1 MCGIAGYYGAG
12 LHPREA
18 GTLLTAMS
26 AAIAHR
32 GPDEAGIHVD
42 GDVGLAHRRLAIIG
56 LADGQQPMATADGRL
71 CITYNGEVFNYL
83 ELRQDLESRG
93 HRFRTES
100 DTEVILHLYRD
111 LGPDCVEKLNG
122 DFAFAIHD
130 THNERLFLARDR
142 MGVRPLFYTWHR
154 GRFYF
159 ASEIKALLTVPGID
173 ARLDPLALDQIF
185 TLWAPIPPRTAFQ
198 GICELPPAHRMT
210 VDNGTAQIQRYW
222 DLDFS
227 DIHHDHSEDRMKEET
242 RALLEDATRIRLR
255 ADVQVGTYLSGGLDS
270 SIIAALAKRMAP
282 AGLSSFAV
290 TFADPAFDES
300 GFQNEMVDA
309 LGTIHHTV
317 DCDADEI
324 ATVFPQV
331 IRHTELPIL
340 RTGPAPLY
348 QLSSLVRSKG
358 IKAVLSGEGA
368 DEVFAGYDIF
378 KEACIRRFCAGQPRS
393 QLRPHLFRRIYP
405 YLANLKRQTPDYL
418 AAYFGITTD
427 HLDDPLYSHRPRL
440 RSTAGAKLF
449 FSKAIKKELGDYSA
463 ADDLVSSLPEAFH
476 GWHPL
481 HQAQYLETR
490 FLLPGYILSSQGDRM
505 AMAHGIET
513 RFPFLD
519 HRLVEQ
525 AARVPAN
532 TKLRGLREKHL
543 LREAMRASLPERIAE
558 RPKQPYRAPEANA
571 FTANTHDCVEAAFGK
586 TSLEETGVFDVEK
599 SARLYKKSR
608 LSNFT
613 GFRDNAAFVGILST
627 QIWSQQ
633 FARQFRRTDETLAVR
648 V

>member
-1 MCGIAGYYGAG
+1 M
-12 LHPREA
+12 
-18 GTLLTAMS
+18 LLTAMS

-32 GPDEAGIHVD
+32 GPDEAGIHIAD
-42 GDVGLAHRRLAIIG
+42 RAGMAHCRLAIIG
-56 LADGQQPMATADGRL
+56 LADGQQPMASADGRL
-71 CITYNGEVFNYL
+71 HITYNGEIFNYL

-93 HRFRTES
+93 HHFRTKS
-100 DTEVILHLYRD
+100 DTEVVLHLYSD
-111 LGPDCVEKLNG
+111 LGPACVEKLNG

-130 THNERLFLARDR
+130 TQNERLFLARDR
-142 MGVRPLFYTWHR
+142 LGVRPLFYTWHR
-154 GRFYF
+154 GCFYF
-159 ASEIKALLTVPGID
+159 ASEIKALLAVPGIE
-173 ARLDPLALDQIF
+173 AQLDPLALDQIF
-185 TLWAPIPPRTAFQ
+185 TLWAPVPPRTAFE
-198 GICELPPAHRMT
+198 GICELPPAHRMI
-210 VDNGTAQIQRYW
+210 VDNGAARIQRYW

-227 DIHHDHSEDRMKEET
+227 NIHHDRSEDRMREET

-270 SIIAALAKRMAP
+270 SLIAALAKRMAP

-290 TFADPAFDES
+290 TFSDPAFDES
-300 GFQNEMVDA
+300 GFQNEMADV
-309 LGTIHHTV
+309 LGTAHQTV
-317 DCDADEI
+317 DCNTDEI
-324 ATVFPQV
+324 ASVFPQV
-331 IRHTELPIL
+331 IRHAELPIL

-348 QLSSLVRSKG
+348 RLSSLVRSKG

-368 DEVFAGYDIF
+368 DEIFAGYDIF
-378 KEACIRRFCAGQPRS
+378 KEARIRRFCARQPGS

-427 HLDDPLYSHRPRL
+427 CLDDPLYSHRPRL
-440 RSTAGAKLF
+440 RSTAGTKLF
-449 FSKAIKKELGDYSA
+449 FSEAIKKKLGNYSA
-463 ADDLVSSLPEAFH
+463 ADELASTLPEAFRE
-476 GWHPL
+476 WHPL

-519 HRLVEQ
+519 HRLVEH
-525 AARVPAN
+525 AARVPADI
-532 TKLRGLREKHL
+532 KLRGLREKHL
-543 LREAMRASLPERIAE
+543 LREAMRGTIPERIAE

-571 FTANTHDCVEAAFGK
+571 FTAKAPDYVKAAFEK
-586 TSLEETGVFDVEK
+586 TALEETGVFDVEK
-599 SARLYKKSR
+599 STRLFKKSR

-627 QIWSQQ
+627 QLWSQH
-633 FARQFRRTDETLAVR
+633 FARQFRRTDETLAVP